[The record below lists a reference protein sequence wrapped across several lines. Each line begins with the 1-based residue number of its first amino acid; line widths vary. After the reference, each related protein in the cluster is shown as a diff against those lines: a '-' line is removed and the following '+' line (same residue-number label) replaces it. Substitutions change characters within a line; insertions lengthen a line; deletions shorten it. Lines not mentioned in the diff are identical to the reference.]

1 MQGGQNRIPS
11 IGHGYASMPHSF
23 KHGYGNPYRRQRM
36 AALSRQT
43 SCRKTKHWLKAHNVD
58 FQERHL
64 FRETPTID
72 ELKQILSL
80 TTEGIDEILA
90 TRSQTF
96 KNLNLNIEEMTVNE
110 VLKLLTEKPKL
121 LRRPILIDRNKLVI
135 GYNPG
140 ELMKLTKK
148 KTVHQSVS

>member
-1 MQGGQNRIPS
+1 MFKNERTYFYSYPS
-11 IGHGYASMPHSF
+11 C
-23 KHGYGNPYRRQRM
+23 
-36 AALSRQT
+36 T

>member
-1 MQGGQNRIPS
+1 M
-11 IGHGYASMPHSF
+11 
-23 KHGYGNPYRRQRM
+23 
-36 AALSRQT
+36 
-43 SCRKTKHWLKAHNVD
+43 
-58 FQERHL
+58 
-64 FRETPTID
+64 
-72 ELKQILSL
+72 
-80 TTEGIDEILA
+80 A